1 MEYDGTMDMRK
12 ASKPPLPQAEHE
24 WLDSPVTA
32 ADWAAMPEAE
42 RQAIL
47 EAEAELER
55 GEWVDG
61 EVVMAKLEAMV
72 RKYQAKVA
80 QLR

>member
-1 MEYDGTMDMRK
+1 MGYGAGMDMRK
-12 ASKPPLPQAEHE
+12 ASNSPLPQAEHE
-24 WLDSPVTA
+24 WFASPITD
-32 ADWAAMPEAE
+32 ADWAVMPEAE

-47 EAEAELER
+47 EAEAELDR

-80 QLR
+80 KLR